1 MDIDNIGNGIHN
13 TLNNQSSDYS
23 VESIAS
29 SLIKKGVLP
38 EHIIFKSKGTSRRSY
53 KKDVSDFY
61 ITLNEETNSNLFFLE
76 SPREGIYDTLPESI
90 FHSFSGTKSLTN
102 KESIKDEIKKHR
114 EEEKQ
119 ARLFFLP
126 FEQEFFNIKRTLFT
140 FEDAFDSLENASSLI
155 EIYKSYYPV
164 LADLSVEKGYLFLRL
179 TPLIHDIRDD
189 FTRIE
194 ECLSMLLDA
203 DVRISISYQKNV
215 ITSYTPPELGFATL
229 GTNTIIGNV
238 IEDGE
243 PDLRIELSPVKLEAQ
258 ANVCASGIHSEEHD
272 YLFFQK
278 QIKLTKQL
286 CDFLIGAQY
295 EVSVS
300 YALDGVGKDLLLN
313 NTAVLGY
320 SVCL

>member
-1 MDIDNIGNGIHN
+1 MGIDSIEKRIRN
-13 TLNNQSSDYS
+13 TLIDQSSDYS
-23 VESIAS
+23 VESTAS

-38 EHIIFKSKGTSRRSY
+38 EEVILKSKGTSKRSF
-53 KKDVSDFY
+53 KKDVSAIFT
-61 ITLNEETNSNLFFLE
+61 TLNEETNSNLFFLE

-90 FHSFSGTKSLTN
+90 FHSFSGTKSVNN
-102 KESIKDEIKKHR
+102 KESIKEEIKKHR

-140 FEDAFDSLENASSLI
+140 FEDAFDSLANASSLI

-164 LADLSVEKGYLFLRL
+164 LTELSVEKGYLFLRL

-194 ECLSMLLDA
+194 ECLTMLLDA
-203 DVRISISYQKNV
+203 TVQISLCYQKNA
-215 ITSYTPPELGFATL
+215 ISSYTPPELGFATL
-229 GTNTIIGNV
+229 GTNTIIGNL

-243 PDLRIELSPVKLEAQ
+243 PDLSIVLSPADSLKEY
-258 ANVCASGIHSEEHD
+258 D

-278 QIKLTKQL
+278 QIALTKQL
-286 CDFLIGAQY
+286 CDFFIGAQY
-295 EVSVS
+295 EISIS
-300 YALDGVGKDLLLN
+300 YALDRTDRDLLLN
-313 NTAVLGY
+313 DTAVLGY